1 MELIYRNDIRWQDL
15 PKIESPFFAQS
26 KVEDDLTSPLPDITS
41 GIGRNP
47 LSKIVDDYSGKVN
60 NDALKKLLTKI
71 EEGAVVLVHFS
82 VDDVFRPVFK
92 WEKDDQ
98 HPNKGYW
105 SINNCY
111 DTQALFEFEWVLRT
125 VKKPQPRGSVVRSTG
140 DALFPGANTAD
151 SQRAVV
157 NTGIESVNTLTDSA
171 RKRELDEYADRY
183 PQLQSNASNP
193 LEIDKLEYDNKPYGE
208 FAETMV
214 GVAGVLGTRN
224 PSKLLKGGKGKE
236 KLKDIE
242 AGKKQTGVGYFKGS
256 ADEAYDAIR
265 ASTTDIATIAK
276 NTGIKAKNIQKVKQH
291 IFHDEHLLDRY
302 VDYGV
307 PAEMR
312 RFDSDIGIANA
323 WKRLENG
330 AHTEDDIKL
339 LKHEIA
345 EAWSM
350 NKKGPSYSKAHD
362 IADKR
367 YPAPKFGDE

>member
-15 PKIESPFFAQS
+15 PKIESPFFAKS
-26 KVEDDLTSPLPDITS
+26 KVEDDLDSPWPDITS
-41 GIGRNP
+41 GIGRDP
-47 LSKIVDDYSGKVN
+47 LSKVIDDFSGKVN
-60 NDALKKLLTKI
+60 KGALKKLLTKI

-82 VDDVFRPVFK
+82 VDDVFCPVFK
-92 WEKDDQ
+92 WVKDDR
-98 HPNKGYW
+98 HTNKGRW
-105 SINNCY
+105 TINNCY

-125 VKKPQPRGSVVRSTG
+125 VKKPQPRGSVVRSPTNT
-140 DALFPGANTAD
+140 LFPGANTAD

-157 NTGIESVNTLTDSA
+157 NTGIESVNTLTSSA

-183 PQLQSNASNP
+183 PQLKSNADNP

-208 FAETMV
+208 FAETVV

-224 PSKLLKGGKGKE
+224 PSKLLKGDDE
-236 KLKDIE
+236 KLKDIVP
-242 AGKKQTGVGYFKGS
+242 GMKQTGAGYFKGS

-265 ASTTDIATIAK
+265 ASTIDIATIAK
-276 NTGIKAKNIQKVKQH
+276 NTGIKTKNIQKVKQH

-312 RFDSDIGIANA
+312 RFDSDLGIANA

-330 AHTEDDIKL
+330 THTENDIKL

-350 NKKGPSYSKAHD
+350 NKNGPGYSKAHD
-362 IADKR
+362 IADKK